1 MSLIREALAVALL
14 LPDPTSRGS
23 EAGSGQPHQ
32 TPETTDKAS
41 GSPRSDSSVK
51 AAPRLFAPDNRRRL
65 SASGLRTFLAI
76 ADLWE
81 LTDEQR
87 RLILG
92 YPARST
98 YRGWVKKAREYR
110 SITLSVDVLM
120 RISAILGIHIG
131 LRTLFNEEQE
141 GVAWLRRPHDAQ
153 AFGGAAPIDL
163 ITSGFQDVLLTVRRF
178 VDAARGVL
186 YMSPSSAERDWPLY
200 DDSEI
205 IFVDREE

>member
-1 MSLIREALAVALL
+1 
-14 LPDPTSRGS
+14 
-23 EAGSGQPHQ
+23 
-32 TPETTDKAS
+32 
-41 GSPRSDSSVK
+41 
-51 AAPRLFAPDNRRRL
+51 
-65 SASGLRTFLAI
+65 
-76 ADLWE
+76 
-81 LTDEQR
+81 
-87 RLILG
+87 
-92 YPARST
+92 
-98 YRGWVKKAREYR
+98 
-110 SITLSVDVLM
+110 M

-178 VDAARGVL
+178 VDAARGGL

-205 IFVDREE
+205 IRSEEHTSELQSLMRISYAVFCLKKKTKLKKHSDIHRT